1 MNNNKMKIV
10 SVIVLLLFAGSFAM
24 PFFVQ
29 ENCDMPESN
38 SSIMQ
43 IHFDI
48 DMSDMSCCETMRE
61 CIVVPM
67 HPIVSAPLNNVN
79 LQKDLT
85 VNYNI
90 SYSDKFN
97 LIDNHSF
104 FLVINMLCYSE
115 SHPSFQTPLL
125 V

>member
-1 MNNNKMKIV
+1 MKNTKMKIV
-10 SVIVLLLFAGSFAM
+10 SVIALLLFAGSFAM

-29 ENCDMPESN
+29 ENCDMPESK
-38 SSIMQ
+38 SSTM
-43 IHFDI
+43 HFNI
-48 DMSDMSCCETMRE
+48 DMSDMGCCETMVE

-67 HPIVSAPLNNVN
+67 HPIATAPINNVN

-85 VNYNI
+85 VDYNI

-97 LIDNHSF
+97 LIDDHSF
-104 FLVINMLCYSE
+104 LSVIDMLCYSE
-115 SHPSFQTPLL
+115 GHHGFQIPLL

>member
-1 MNNNKMKIV
+1 MNNNKIKIV

-29 ENCDMPESN
+29 ENCDMLESN
-38 SSIMQ
+38 SSTM
-43 IHFDI
+43 HFDI
-48 DMSDMSCCETMRE
+48 DMSDMGCCETMIK

-67 HPIVSAPLNNVN
+67 HPIVTAPLNNVN

-85 VNYNI
+85 VDYNI

-104 FLVINMLCYSE
+104 FPVINMLCYSE
-115 SHPSFQTPLL
+115 GHHGFQIPLL